1 MLHSNGQYP
10 DLKFTALLLKLA
22 IALACSLLLAVS
34 KSPYRGT
41 RYLNLFTPTYG
52 ELRGLFAGLKQ
63 RTGTTF
69 DLIVYSNL
77 RLSAGVFC
85 CLLPCF
91 NF

>member
-1 MLHSNGQYP
+1 MLHSNRQYP

-22 IALACSLLLAVS
+22 IALDCSQLLAVP

-41 RYLNLFTPTYG
+41 RYLNLVTPTYG
-52 ELRGLFAGLKQ
+52 ELRGILAELKQ
-63 RTGTTF
+63 RAGTTF

-77 RLSAGVFC
+77 RFSAGVLS

>member
-22 IALACSLLLAVS
+22 IALACSQLLAVS

-41 RYLNLFTPTYG
+41 LYLNLVTPTYG
-52 ELRGLFAGLKQ
+52 ELRGILAGLKQ
-63 RTGTTF
+63 RAGTTF
-69 DLIVYSNL
+69 DRIVYSNL
-77 RLSAGVFC
+77 RFSAGVLC

>member
-10 DLKFTALLLKLA
+10 DLKCTALLLKL
-22 IALACSLLLAVS
+22 
-34 KSPYRGT
+34 
-41 RYLNLFTPTYG
+41 
-52 ELRGLFAGLKQ
+52 

-77 RLSAGVFC
+77 RFSAGVLC
-85 CLLPCF
+85 CLFPCF